1 LRKIELEEAMRATSP
16 VRSISPDA
24 SLTAELSERIA
35 ATRYDDLPEDICQ
48 LTRQCLLDWLAVT
61 LAGSREDL
69 ARILLDEAVEQ
80 GGNPAASLVGF
91 HIRVPTQQAALV
103 NGAISHALDYDD
115 VNLTMSGHPSAP
127 IVASLLALA
136 DARGAT
142 GRDVIAAFVA
152 GYETTC
158 RIGALVAPGH
168 YGRGFHATAT
178 VGSFGAAA
186 ACARLLGLDAG
197 KIAIA
202 LGIAGTQAAGLKSM
216 FGTMC
221 KPLHAGK
228 AAQNGLIGA
237 TLAAR
242 GFTARPDVLECAQ
255 GFAATQ
261 SPDFHPD
268 RALAE
273 PPRGYHLRD
282 NLFKYHAACYLT
294 HAPIECG
301 RKIRAELRADHYVEP
316 AAIREVVLRVDAGAS
331 KVCHI
336 LAPRTGLEAKFSLR
350 LTSALALSGIDTAS
364 LETYGGATVNDPAI
378 AALRDRVSV
387 EFQPGWPHAAAEMR
401 VTMGDGRVLEA
412 RHDAS
417 SPEADVAAQGN
428 RIAAKFHSLA
438 APVLGARGAEELS
451 RAVAGLDTQGSLG
464 EITRLC
470 VPA

>member
-1 LRKIELEEAMRATSP
+1 MRATSP
-16 VRSISPDA
+16 VRSLSTDVP
-24 SLTAELSERIA
+24 LTAELSERIA
-35 ATRYDDLPEDICQ
+35 ATRYDDLPEDIRE
-48 LTRQCLLDWLAVT
+48 LTGQCVLDWLAVT

-69 ARILLDEAVEQ
+69 SRILVDEALEQ
-80 GGNPAASLVGF
+80 GGRPAASLIGF
-91 HIRVPTQQAALV
+91 DIRVPAQQAALV
-103 NGAISHALDYDD
+103 NGSISHALDYDD
-115 VNLTMSGHPSAP
+115 VNLTMSGHPSAA

-136 DARGAT
+136 EGRGAS
-142 GRDVIAAFVA
+142 GRDFIAAFVA
-152 GYETTC
+152 GYEAIC

-168 YGRGFHATAT
+168 YARGFHATAT

-186 ACARLLGLDAG
+186 ACARLLGLDADRT
-197 KIAIA
+197 AIA

-228 AAQNGLIGA
+228 AAQNGLIAA

-242 GFTARPDVLECAQ
+242 GFTSRSDVLECAQ

-301 RKIRAELRADHYVEP
+301 RKIRAEHRVEP
-316 AAIREVVLRVDAGAS
+316 AAIRDVVLRVDAGAS

-350 LTSALALSGIDTAS
+350 LTSALALSGVDTAS
-364 LETYGGATVNDPAI
+364 LETYREAVANDPAI
-378 AALRDRVSV
+378 TALRDRVSV
-387 EFQPGWPHAAAEMR
+387 DFQPGWPHAAAEMR
-401 VTMGDGRVLEA
+401 VTTGDGRVLEA
-412 RHDAS
+412 RHDAGA
-417 SPEADVAAQGN
+417 PEADVAAQGK

-438 APVLGARGAEELS
+438 APVVGPRGAEDLA
-451 RAVAGLDTQGSLG
+451 RAVAGLDSQGSLA
-464 EITRLC
+464 EIARRC
-470 VPA
+470 APA